1 MTELKQVLYPDAN
14 STKPPS
20 SANFGTSQGDSLP
33 RGRLTVAKEYDQF
46 KQQIHLKL
54 VSLLNIEDVMKLSED
69 KRRSEIR
76 NFLQQLIAEEKAT
89 LPGPIDQERLIQD
102 LLSDVLG
109 LGPLEY
115 LLRDPTISDILVNG
129 AHEVY
134 IERKGMLYLTE
145 VEFKDDNHLLQI
157 IDRIVSR
164 IGRRVDETSPM
175 VDARLKDGSRVN
187 VILPPLALRGPTM
200 CIRRFGTT
208 PLHMKDL
215 VNKEALT
222 SEMALLMEKAVNA
235 RMNIIIS
242 GGTGSGKTTLLNA
255 LSSFIS
261 HDERIVTIEDAAELQ
276 LQQPHVVKLESRPAN
291 IEGKGQVSIRDLVR
305 NSLRMRPDRIVIG
318 ECRGPEAL
326 DMLQAMNTGHEG
338 SLTTLHANTP
348 RDALARL
355 ETMIM
360 MTGFELPVKAMRQ
373 QICSALDLIIQT
385 NRLQGGGRRVTSVTD
400 VVGMEGDTITM
411 QDVFRFRQTGVS
423 ASGAARGVF
432 ECMGVRPSFMPRF
445 KSAGIEL
452 PPEMFEQRMLLE
464 V

>member
-1 MTELKQVLYPDAN
+1 MTELKDALFPDAN
-14 STKPPS
+14 STKLPYLG
-20 SANFGTSQGDSLP
+20 NFGTSRGDSFP
-33 RGRLTVAKEYDQF
+33 VGRLTGTKEYDQL
-46 KQQIHLKL
+46 KQQIHVKL
-54 VSLLNIEDVMKLSED
+54 VNLLNIEEVMKLSDD

-76 NFLQQLIAEEKAT
+76 TVLQRLIAEEKGT

-102 LLSDVLG
+102 LLNDVLG
-109 LGPLEY
+109 LGPLED

-134 IERKGMLYLTE
+134 IERKGVLHRTE
-145 VEFKDDNHLLQI
+145 VDFKDDNQLLQI

-187 VILPPLALRGPTM
+187 VILPPLALRGPTV

-208 PLHMKDL
+208 PLRMKDL
-215 VNKEALT
+215 VTKNAFPP
-222 SEMALLMEKAVNA
+222 EMGLLMESGVKA
-235 RMNIIIS
+235 RLNIIIS

-261 HDERIVTIEDAAELQ
+261 NSERIVTIEDAAELQ
-276 LQQPHVVKLESRPAN
+276 LQQPHVVQLESRPPN
-291 IEGKGQVSIRDLVR
+291 IEGKGQVAIRDLVR
-305 NSLRMRPDRIVIG
+305 NSLRMRPDRIIIG

-348 RDALARL
+348 RDSLARL

-360 MTGFELPVKAMRQ
+360 MSGFELPIKAMRQ
-373 QICSALDLIIQT
+373 QICSAIDLIIQV
-385 NRLQGGGRRVTSVTD
+385 NRLQGGGRRVTSVTE
-400 VVGMEGDTITM
+400 VLGMEGEVIVM
-411 QDVFRFRQTGVS
+411 QDLFRFRQTGVS
-423 ASGAARGVF
+423 AAGEARGLF
-432 ECMGVRPSFMPRF
+432 ECLGVRPSFIPRL
-445 KSAGIEL
+445 KTVGIEL
-452 PPEMFEQRMLLE
+452 PSNMFEERTLLE